1 MELGK
6 VIGFSDAMIFAM
18 ALPNGIGMFILARGV
33 KRDLKEYW
41 AREGKTSAAQ

>member
-18 ALPNGIGMFILARGV
+18 ALPNGIGMFLLAGGV
-33 KRDLKEYW
+33 KRDLKDYW
-41 AREGKTSAAQ
+41 IRVKGVSAIS